1 MSRSSASARSG
12 LPGEVS
18 ALVRIGLAE
27 FWQQALPLD
36 DALLSL
42 LQSEAKELLGRKSQ
56 WSTHR
61 KRMAGR
67 WAKLDGPFGR
77 FVRDHGLT
85 IQQAFVVALAG
96 EIESSHL
103 VTLVVSTLQSP
114 AATSRPTVHLC
125 VAMSRALF
133 GSDALNTEDILEM
146 PLVRARILK
155 LDDDAPVPLRTLR
168 IHPSLWAVLCGHD
181 PGWDEC
187 RPLIDRN
194 AALLPEA
201 LREDLPYVAG
211 LIGDARIKGLV
222 VRGNPGSGRDIVAAE
237 LAAALGRRAISV
249 PVERWRDEPALA
261 EAAHYA
267 NWLPV
272 LRPHLGPGEAYTP
285 PEHANGPVVIVLG
298 TDGAVAARDYLGMQ
312 IGVPRQAE
320 RLNLWVEQVGNK
332 KLAAEVAGNS
342 LLSGSDIVKVAQSA
356 RLIAGRRSE
365 KLGVQHIAEARRELG
380 ADQLRQLA
388 QAEDRMVTDDA
399 IVLSPQVASG
409 LAHIVARTQRRESMW
424 SGLGPTLQ
432 ASRTSGVRAMFVG
445 ESGTGKTLAASYV
458 ATRLGAPLYR
468 VDLSAV
474 MNKYIGESEK
484 NLANLL
490 DHAAASD
497 VLLLFDEADSIFG
510 RRSDGGDTGERYANM
525 LTNFLLTRIE
535 HHPGVVLLTTNSRD
549 RIDEAFM
556 RRLDRIVDFPL
567 PGFEQRLQ
575 LWQKHLGKR
584 GPGAD
589 AYRTL
594 ASYCDLA
601 GGQIRNVVLSAAV
614 SSAGESITTEHLMQG
629 LVIEYQKTGRELP
642 AKLSQLRKEIST

>member
-1 MSRSSASARSG
+1 MKVAADNGQAG
-12 LPGEVS
+12 LPAELS

-36 DALLSL
+36 DSLLSL
-42 LQSEAKELLGRKSQ
+42 LHKEIGELLGRQPEWATHCKKMSSR
-56 WSTHR
+56 WS
-61 KRMAGR
+61 
-67 WAKLDGPFGR
+67 KLDGPFGR
-77 FVRDHGLT
+77 FVADHNLT
-85 IQQAFVVALAG
+85 LPQAFVVALAG

-103 VTLVVSTLQSP
+103 VTLAVSALQAP
-114 AATSRPTVHLC
+114 AGTARPTVHLC

-133 GSDALNTEDILEM
+133 ADEALDTEDILEM
-146 PLVRARILK
+146 PLVQARILR
-155 LDDDAPVPLRTLR
+155 LDEEVPVPLRTVR

-181 PGWDEC
+181 PGWKNCAAMADG
-187 RPLIDRN
+187 N
-194 AALLPEA
+194 AALLPES
-201 LREDLPYVAG
+201 LRKDLPYVAG
-211 LIGDARIKGLV
+211 LVRDHRISGLV
-222 VRGNPGSGRDIVAAE
+222 VRGNPGSGRDIVATE
-237 LAAALGRRAISV
+237 LATALGRRAILV
-249 PVERWRDEPALA
+249 PVNQWRDEPALA
-261 EAAHYA
+261 EAARYA

-272 LRPHLGPGEAYTP
+272 LRPELGPGEAYSP
-285 PEHANGPVVIVLG
+285 PQHASCPVVILLG
-298 TDGAVAARDYLGMQ
+298 TDGAVAARDYLGMH

-320 RLNLWVEQVGNK
+320 RHELWRQQLGKK
-332 KLAAEVAGNS
+332 KLAADVAANS

-356 RLIAGRRSE
+356 RLIAGRCGE
-365 KLGVQHIAEARRELG
+365 KVAATHIAEARRELG

-388 QAEDRMVTDDA
+388 QVEDRTVTDDA

-409 LAHIVARTQRRESMW
+409 LEHIVQRTRRRESMW

-490 DHAAASD
+490 DQAAASD

-549 RIDEAFM
+549 RIDDAFM
-556 RRLDRIVDFPL
+556 RRLDRIIDFPL
-567 PGFEQRLQ
+567 PAFEQRLK
-575 LWQKHLGKR
+575 LWQKHLGNR
-584 GPGAD
+584 GPGEET
-589 AYRTL
+589 YRTL
-594 ASYCDLA
+594 ASYCDFA

-614 SSAGESITTEHLMQG
+614 NSAGETITTEHLVQG
-629 LVIEYQKTGRELP
+629 LVIEYRKIGRELP
-642 AKLSQLRKEIST
+642 AKLSQITGR